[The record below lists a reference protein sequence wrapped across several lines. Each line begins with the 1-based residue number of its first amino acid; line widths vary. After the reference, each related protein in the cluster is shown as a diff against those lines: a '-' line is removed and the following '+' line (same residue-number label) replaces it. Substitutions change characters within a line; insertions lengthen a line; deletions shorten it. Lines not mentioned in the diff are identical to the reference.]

1 LKYVYIC
8 GTIAF
13 TVYGQLILKWRLGF
27 HGSLPESMIA
37 KLLFLLNL
45 FGDIY
50 ILSGFAAAFISSL
63 FWMAAMTSLELSV
76 AYPII
81 TGGLVV
87 LTTALAVYMFGE
99 NITLVKITGVFLILL
114 GVFLVNGANHAS

>member
-1 LKYVYIC
+1 
-8 GTIAF
+8 
-13 TVYGQLILKWRLGF
+13 
-27 HGSLPESMIA
+27 MIA